1 MTFRVDAI
9 DKNLSG
15 AAGEHLVLSRLL
27 SKGLLASQAPRGTR
41 KADILVNPLD
51 GGKPILIQVKTNV
64 TSKSENISWP
74 MQEKHEKVID
84 PDLFYCFVDI
94 NGNDSRVFVVPADIV
109 AEVVKRTHENW
120 LSTPGSKGQQ
130 HNETKMRQIRYV
142 PSKYADFLEQ
152 NWMDKYLENW
162 DQFQ

>member
-1 MTFRVDAI
+1 MTNKIDSI

-27 SKGLLASQAPRGTR
+27 SKGLLASQAPRGAR

-64 TSKSENISWP
+64 SSKSENISWP
-74 MQEKHEKVID
+74 MQEKHETVTES
-84 PDLFYCFVDI
+84 DLFYCFVDI
-94 NGNDSRVFVVPADIV
+94 DGNNSRVFVIPAHVV
-109 AEVVKRTHENW
+109 ANVVKLTHENW

-130 HNETKMRQIRYV
+130 HNETKMRQIRYT
-142 PSKYADFLEQ
+142 PTKYADFLEQ

-162 DQFQ
+162 DQIR

>member
-1 MTFRVDAI
+1 MDTNELNLI

-51 GGKPILIQVKTNV
+51 GGKPLLIQVKTNV
-64 TSKSENISWP
+64 SSRSENISWP

-130 HNETKMRQIRYV
+130 HNETKM
-142 PSKYADFLEQ
+142 
-152 NWMDKYLENW
+152 
-162 DQFQ
+162 